1 MGIRTAAE
9 YLDGLRD
16 NRVVYFRGQLV
27 PDVTQNPDILT
38 NARHGALDYELQFD
52 PGHRDLAVVYD
63 SEMGEEIPRYYAI
76 PRTADDLLKRRE
88 IIESASRTANSVIP
102 FLKDIGS
109 DAIFTLATVTPM
121 VDTAYG
127 TNYAARVEAWRRHIA
142 HHDLSIAGAV
152 SDVKGDRGRRPSAQ
166 DDPDMYVHIVER
178 RADGIV
184 VRGAKVH
191 NSAAPVVDEL
201 VVVPTRAMSKEDAD
215 YAVAFAIPVAT
226 PGVKLIVRTERAS
239 DPYEYPISSR
249 HFILESLTV
258 FEDVFVPWDR
268 VFLAGEWQ
276 FAGHIANDFGTW
288 HRFTALSYKTPWA
301 ELALGAAVMVARAN
315 GVENASHVKRNLVE
329 IAIYLQSM
337 RAFGRA
343 AAVDC
348 VMNSTGIAVPNPMIV
363 NLGKYFFA
371 SRYHEINRLIQ
382 EIAGGL
388 VVTAPAV
395 TDLRNPETGPL
406 INKYLAGAPGW
417 NGIDRMRAMKLV
429 KDLTASEY
437 GGLAQVAAI
446 HAEGSLEAQRLSI
459 LRASDVEGLVDYAK
473 RVSGVGQPVI

>member
-178 RADGIV
+178 RTDGIV